1 MNWEQL
7 LSTQRLGNKNIEKKD
22 DRSQFQRDYDRIIF
36 SSPFRRLQNKTQVF
50 PLPGSIFVHNRLTH
64 SLEVASVGR
73 SLGHIV
79 SEHLFNREKTSSPSS
94 LINKID
100 STVSA
105 ACLAHDL
112 GNPPFGHSGEDTI
125 ANFFRNGNGQE
136 LKSQMTEEEFADF
149 THFDGNAN
157 AFRNLSHQFIG
168 RRAGGFALT
177 YTTLASMVKYPY
189 ESILATKPKFGF
201 FQSEKATYNEIANN
215 LGIKTISE
223 EPTKRVRHPLVY
235 LVEAADDICYQV
247 MDLEDSYKLKIFD
260 YKTTKDIFLNFLD
273 TPDNKHQIREI
284 ENNFKVVTD
293 NNERISYLR
302 ASVIG
307 LLINSCSEV
316 FIRNEREI
324 LAGTFTQA
332 LIDATDPHILKK
344 CKELRQFSVEKI
356 YNNPSVVEVEILG
369 HRVIKT
375 LLNEFFYAITNPKQL
390 NSIKLLSLIPEQYT
404 PSCDSA
410 YHKSQ
415 YVLDYITGMTDV
427 YAFELYRK
435 LTGIDLPRV

>member
-7 LSTQRLGNKNIEKKD
+7 LTSQRLGSNSNEHKD

-79 SEHLFNREKTSSPSS
+79 SEHLLNEGKFSSSNP
-94 LINKID
+94 LISKID
-100 STVSA
+100 SVVSA

-125 ANFFRNGNGQE
+125 ANFFRNGNGGE
-136 LKSQMTEEEFADF
+136 LKNQMEKEEFADL

-157 AFRNLSHQFIG
+157 AFRNLSHQFKG
-168 RRAGGFALT
+168 RREGGFALT

-189 ESILATKPKFGF
+189 ESVLATKQKFGF
-201 FQSEKATYNEIANN
+201 FQSEKTSYDEIANN
-215 LGIKTISE
+215 LGIKVISDK
-223 EPTKRVRHPLVY
+223 PIKRVRHPLVY

-260 YKTTKDIFLNFLD
+260 YQTTKDIFFNFLD
-273 TPDNKHQIREI
+273 TPDNKHRIREI
-284 ENNFKVVTD
+284 ENNFKIVTD

-302 ASVIG
+302 ASVIS

-316 FIRNEREI
+316 FIENEESI
-324 LAGTFTQA
+324 LSGTFTQS
-332 LIDATDPHILKK
+332 LIDSTAPHILEK
-344 CKELRQFSVEKI
+344 CEELRQFSIEKI

-375 LLNEFFYAITNPKQL
+375 LLNEFFYAVTNPRQL
-390 NSIKLLSLIPEQYT
+390 DSKKLLSLIPEQYT
-404 PSCDSA
+404 PSSESA

-415 YVLDYITGMTDV
+415 SILDYITGMTDV

-435 LTGIDLPRV
+435 LTGIDLPKV